1 MWRAEIKV
9 LLKKSVLDPQGRAVE
24 NALASLGYANV
35 NRVRIGKYL
44 EVTIAT
50 PDRAAAEAQVR
61 EMCARLLT
69 NPVIEDYTFT
79 LVEVEA

>member
-24 NALASLGYANV
+24 KALASLGYANI
-35 NRVRIGKYL
+35 NQVRIGKYL
-44 EVTIAT
+44 EVTIAAA
-50 PDRAAAEAQVR
+50 DRAAAEAQVR

>member
-24 NALASLGYANV
+24 NALASLGYNNV

-44 EVTIAT
+44 EVTVAT
-50 PDRAAAEAQVR
+50 HDRAAAEAQVR

>member
-24 NALASLGYANV
+24 NALASLGYSNV

-44 EVTIAT
+44 EVTVAT

>member
-24 NALASLGYANV
+24 NALTSLGYTNV

-61 EMCARLLT
+61 EMCTRLLT

>member
-24 NALASLGYANV
+24 KALASLGYNNV

-44 EVTIAT
+44 EVTVAT

>member
-24 NALASLGYANV
+24 KALASLGYANI
-35 NRVRIGKYL
+35 NQVRIGKYL

-50 PDRAAAEAQVR
+50 ADRGAAEAQVR

-79 LVEVEA
+79 LVEVKA

>member
-9 LLKKSVLDPQGRAVE
+9 LLKKSILDPQGRAVE
-24 NALASLGYANV
+24 KALASLGYDNID
-35 NRVRIGKYL
+35 RVRIGKYL
-44 EVTIAT
+44 EVTIVAT
-50 PDRAAAEAQVR
+50 DRAAAEAQVR

-79 LVEVEA
+79 LLEVEA